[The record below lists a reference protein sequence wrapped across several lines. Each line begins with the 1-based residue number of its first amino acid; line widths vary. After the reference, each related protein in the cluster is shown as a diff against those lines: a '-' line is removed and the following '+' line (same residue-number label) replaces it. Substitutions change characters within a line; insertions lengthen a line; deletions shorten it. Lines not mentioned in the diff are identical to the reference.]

1 MPLAQT
7 QWTGLVNMP
16 VGSPTFGLGFGSTAG
31 AIANQG
37 SIDLDAA
44 FATDGHATESQLNAG
59 LTKPIQ
65 HETVIKIAGHE
76 TVESEV
82 GNNGALVDNDS
93 IIGISDLDFGL
104 QSDRAST

>member
-1 MPLAQT
+1 
-7 QWTGLVNMP
+7 MP
-16 VGSPTFGLGFGSTAG
+16 VGSTIFGLGFDSTAG

-37 SIDLDAA
+37 PIDLDAA

-65 HETVIKIAGHE
+65 HETVIKKAGHE
-76 TVESEV
+76 TVKSEV

-93 IIGISDLDFGL
+93 IVGISVLDFGL
-104 QSDRAST
+104 QSDCAST